1 MSALTLVTKETY
13 EAEVVNESKLVI
25 VDFFSPFC
33 MPCKQM
39 EPVLEEIADELA
51 ANVKIVKVD
60 ASAEPDL
67 AAQFGIR
74 GAPTFVALRGGEKL
88 DMLIGAKPK
97 EAMME
102 WIDSADL

>member
-1 MSALTLVTKETY
+1 MSALTLVTKDTY
-13 EAEVVNESKLVI
+13 AAEVEQESKLVV
-25 VDFFSPFC
+25 VDFFSPYC

-39 EPVLEEIADELA
+39 EPVLEEIASERVDDL
-51 ANVKIVKVD
+51 KIVKVD

-67 AAQFGIR
+67 AAKFGIR
-74 GAPTFVALRGGEKL
+74 GAPTFVALRNGEKL

-97 EAMME
+97 AAMLE

>member
-1 MSALTLVTKETY
+1 MSALTLVTKDTY
-13 EAEVVNESKLVI
+13 EAEVVQETKLVVI
-25 VDFFSPFC
+25 DFFSPYC

-39 EPVLEEIADELA
+39 EPLLEEISTELA
-51 ANVKIVKVD
+51 DSVKIVKVD

-74 GAPTFVALRGGEKL
+74 GAPTFVALRNGEKV

-97 EAMME
+97 QAMLD